1 MVREFRNAEA
11 VMRRALQ
18 LAARGTGWVEPNPAV
33 GAIIVDDA
41 LNFIAEG
48 YHQQFGGPHAEI
60 NALAEAAGR
69 ASGATMFVTLEPC
82 CHQGKTGPCT
92 AAIHQAGIR
101 RVVIA
106 TEDPAPHA
114 QGSGIAEL
122 RAAGIDVD
130 VGLLQSDAARLI
142 AGFTKLVTSNMPY
155 VHAKW
160 AMTLDGKI
168 ASRTGASKWISS
180 DASRNIAH
188 GIRGRMDAVVVGS
201 NTVQTDNPLLTA
213 RPAGPRVAKRVVIDG
228 TARLSLV
235 SKLVRTIDQAPV
247 IVATA
252 QSAPEENVNRLTTAG
267 VEVLKLPTVASPF
280 GADESR
286 PRVDL
291 VSLLEE
297 LGRRKLTNVLIE
309 GGGELLG
316 SCFDQN
322 LIDEVHVFVAAKVI
336 GGATAATPVQGIGLP
351 DIPQLP
357 DLVHTEIEIVD
368 KDVYIHGALR
378 GRFKNGAQTS

>member
-1 MVREFRNAEA
+1 MVRQFRNPEA
-11 VMRRALQ
+11 VMQRALQ
-18 LAARGTGWVEPNPAV
+18 LAARGIGMVEPNPAV
-33 GAIIVDDA
+33 GAVLVDDA

-60 NALAEAAGR
+60 NALAEAVGKATG
-69 ASGATMFVTLEPC
+69 STMFVTLEPC

-92 AAIHQAGIR
+92 AALRQADIR

-114 QGSGIAEL
+114 KGSGIAEL

-130 VGLLQSDAARLI
+130 VGLLQNDAARLV
-142 AGFTKLVTSNMPY
+142 AAFTKLVTTCMPY

-168 ASRTGASKWISS
+168 ASRTGASRWISS
-180 DASRNIAH
+180 EASRNIVH
-188 GIRGRMDAVVVGS
+188 GIRGRMDAVLVGS
-201 NTVQTDNPLLTA
+201 NTVRVDDPLLTA
-213 RPAGPRVAKRVVIDG
+213 RPAGPRVAQRIVIDG
-228 TARLSLV
+228 TAQLSLK
-235 SKLVRTIDQAPV
+235 SQLVRTIDQAPV

-267 VEVLKLPTVASPF
+267 VEVLRFPPAASPA
-280 GADESR
+280 GVEES
-286 PRVDL
+286 PSRVDL
-291 VSLLEE
+291 VSLLKE

-309 GGGELLG
+309 GGGELFG
-316 SCFDQN
+316 SCFDRN

-336 GGATAATPVQGIGLP
+336 GGATATTPVQGIGLA

-357 DLVHTEIEIVD
+357 DLVHPEIEIVD

-378 GRFKNGAQTS
+378 DRSETGAQAR